1 MYVNFCSPLVF
12 GSREAQNENDKDKDR
27 RTRILRFTCL
37 LKLEN
42 MLTSGCKPKETKQ
55 VFVRI
60 EPGHTAILGSLL
72 HQKNICNCGAVSCAL
87 FHLLVA
93 KRNISILKLFLTTVS
108 VSSVSG
114 LDKTTSFSSLT
125 AYLK

>member
-1 MYVNFCSPLVF
+1 MYVNFCSSLVF

-27 RTRILRFTCL
+27 RTRILHFTCL

-42 MLTSGCKPKETKQ
+42 ILTSGCKPKEMKQ

-72 HQKNICNCGAVSCAL
+72 HQKNVCNCGAVSCAL

-108 VSSVSG
+108 ISSVSG
-114 LDKTTSFSSLT
+114 LDKTTSFSSLSI
-125 AYLK
+125 